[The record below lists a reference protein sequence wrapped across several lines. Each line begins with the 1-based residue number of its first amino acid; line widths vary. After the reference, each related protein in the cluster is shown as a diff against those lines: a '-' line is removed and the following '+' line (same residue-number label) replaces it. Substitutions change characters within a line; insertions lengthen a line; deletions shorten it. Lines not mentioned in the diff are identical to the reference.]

1 MKLLLC
7 ICFSLSLRSSYLIS
21 NLFSD
26 ILKLFGIISF
36 MDFICHP
43 VLKYNHN
50 VSETESDPFFGL
62 RVYLEAMQSFV
73 PIRGCHRIIWTHLVT
88 CI

>member
-1 MKLLLC
+1 MKLH
-7 ICFSLSLRSSYLIS
+7 IVYCFSLSLGSSCLIS

-26 ILKLFGIISF
+26 TLKLFGIAYF
-36 MDFICHP
+36 MDFICRP
-43 VLKYNHN
+43 VLKYKHN

-73 PIRGCHRIIWTHLVT
+73 PI
-88 CI
+88 